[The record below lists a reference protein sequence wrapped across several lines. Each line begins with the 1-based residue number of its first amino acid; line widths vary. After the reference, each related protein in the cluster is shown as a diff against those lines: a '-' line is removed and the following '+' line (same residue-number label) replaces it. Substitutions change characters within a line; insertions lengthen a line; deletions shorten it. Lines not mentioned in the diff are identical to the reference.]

1 MNKFSTLFILG
12 IAAVIAFFTIFGNH
26 GLLRLVNIQ
35 NSLLALR
42 AQNNELESEIVETKN
57 KIFAIRHSEFALE
70 KTSREQLGL
79 SKPGE
84 IVYIFPQS
92 EHASPNK

>member
-1 MNKFSTLFILG
+1 M
-12 IAAVIAFFTIFGNH
+12 IAFFTVFGNH

-35 NSLLALR
+35 HSLLTLR
-42 AQNNELESEIVETKN
+42 GQNNELESEIVETKN
-57 KIFAIRHSEFALE
+57 KIYAIRHSDFALE
-70 KTSREQLGL
+70 KASREQLGL

-92 EHASPNK
+92 EQAAPDKQ